1 MKKIILCDFDETI
14 VTHDTAE
21 YILEKFSTENWKKY
35 DELLE
40 KGEMTLEESMKKQ
53 FKLIKLSKDE
63 IIKELEEVTQFR
75 PNFDK
80 LVEYCREKSSM
91 IKVVSAGLDF
101 IIFHF
106 INKIEELE
114 VFAAKTTFTPEGIDI
129 DFEVFFDKTSTDF
142 KNDIVNHYKSRKFVV
157 YFIGDGSSDYG
168 AVVNA
173 DFSFVV
179 KNSKLHDFCT
189 NNNIDHLPFE
199 DFNEIIN
206 YLENQN

>member
-1 MKKIILCDFDETI
+1 MKKIILCDFDGTI

-21 YILEKFSTENWKKY
+21 YILEKFTTENWQKY

-53 FKLIKLSKDE
+53 FKLIKISKNE
-63 IIKELEEVTQFR
+63 IIEELEKVTQFR

-80 LVEYCREKSSM
+80 LVEYCQEKSFM
-91 IKVVSAGLDF
+91 FKVVSAGLDF

-106 INKIEELE
+106 INKIGDLE
-114 VFAAKTTFTPEGIDI
+114 IFAAKTTFTPEGIDI
-129 DFEVFFDKTSTDF
+129 EFEVYFDKTSTDF
-142 KNDIVNHYKSRKFVV
+142 KNDIVNHYKSRKYVV

-179 KNSKLHDFCT
+179 RNSKLHNYCA
-189 NNNIDHLPFE
+189 NNNINHMPFE
-199 DFNEIIN
+199 NFNEIIDH
-206 YLENQN
+206 LKNQI